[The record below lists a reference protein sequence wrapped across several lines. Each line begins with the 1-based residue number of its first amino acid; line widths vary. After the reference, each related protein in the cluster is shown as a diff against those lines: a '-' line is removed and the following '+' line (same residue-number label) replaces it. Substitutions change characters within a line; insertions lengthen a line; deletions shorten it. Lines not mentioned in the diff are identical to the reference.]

1 MGSKKKD
8 QAAAGGGS
16 NNVKNSNT
24 ASVSKTKSSSHK
36 SSGFSFSTEK
46 WLLRN
51 PPDAA
56 KCYSFWLWAVTI
68 IAFIARFYKIWYPK
82 EVVFDEV
89 HFGKFASYYLE
100 RTFFFDLHPPLAKM
114 LIAFIGYLSGYDG
127 SFKFDEIGNSYV
139 QNPAPY
145 LQYRCF
151 NALLGT
157 MTVPIMFNTLKEF
170 NFKAITCAF
179 GSFLVAIDNAHVTET
194 RLILLDA
201 FLNFAV
207 ALSVYSYVKFY
218 KVQLTSPFSLKWNLW
233 LIATGLSLSLVI
245 STKYVGVMTY
255 AMIGTAVAINLWQLL
270 DVRAGLTIRQFISHV
285 VRRVN
290 GLIFAPF
297 LVYLF
302 WFWVHFTILAK
313 SGPGD
318 DFMSGEFQETL
329 GDSPLARE
337 SRQVNY
343 YDIVT
348 LKHRDTGGLLHSHL
362 SRYPQRYDDGR
373 ISSQGQQVT
382 CYFYEDANNEW
393 EIVPVKELPSTIGQP
408 LLLNEAFRLR
418 HVSTNS
424 YLLTHDVASPYYP
437 TNEEVVTVSE
447 EEANGPD
454 YEQTLFMF
462 QGLNKRDA
470 GSVVK
475 SKGTLFRIFHV
486 DTSVALWTHND
497 VLLPEWGF
505 NQQEVNGNKKVTD
518 PENNFFVDTIVN
530 IDEERRAYVPKEI
543 KKLPFFNKWL
553 ELQRLMFEHN
563 NKLSADHPFASQ
575 PQSWPGSLNGVS
587 FWTNDSEKKQ
597 IFFIGN
603 IIGWWL
609 QFISI
614 ATYVGIV
621 IADLVTR
628 QRAYYA
634 LGRITREKLYGPL
647 MYFFIGWACHYFP
660 FFLMGRQRFL
670 HHYLPAQLIA
680 SMFTAALWEVIFSD
694 CHSLDH
700 EKDEEKP
707 DSNYNDVPEVYTK
720 FLYVFFGIMTV
731 AIIWCFWYF
740 SPFVYGDVS
749 LTPEQVTAR
758 KWLNMELNFAK

>member
-8 QAAAGGGS
+8 QTTVSGG
-16 NNVKNSNT
+16 NNTKNSDT
-24 ASVSKTKSSSHK
+24 ASISKSKPSTPS

-46 WLLRN
+46 WLLRD

-56 KCYSFWLWAVTI
+56 NCYRFWLWAVTGL
-68 IAFIARFYKIWYPK
+68 AFCARFYKIWYPK

-100 RTFFFDLHPPLAKM
+100 RSFFFDVHPPLAKM
-114 LIAFIGYLSGYDG
+114 LIAFIGFLSGYDG
-127 SFKFDEIGNSYV
+127 SFKFDEIGHSYV
-139 QNPAPY
+139 QNPAPF

-151 NALLGT
+151 NAFLGT
-157 MTVPIMFNTLKEF
+157 ITVPLLFNTLKEF

-179 GSFLVAIDNAHVTET
+179 GALLVAIDNAHVTET

-201 FLNFAV
+201 FLNFTV
-207 ALSVYSYVKFY
+207 ALSVYTYVKFY
-218 KVQLTSPFSLKWNLW
+218 KAQLTSPFSLKWNLW
-233 LIATGLSLSLVI
+233 LYATGLSLSLVI
-245 STKYVGVMTY
+245 STKYVGVLTY
-255 AMIGTAVAINLWQLL
+255 AMIGSAVAINLWQLL
-270 DVRAGLTIRQFISHV
+270 DVRAGLTIRQFASHV
-285 VRRVN
+285 VKRLN
-290 GLIFAPF
+290 GFIFAPF

-302 WFWVHFTILAK
+302 WFWVHFAILTK
-313 SGPGD
+313 SGSGD
-318 DFMSGEFQETL
+318 NFMSGEFQETL
-329 GDSPLARE
+329 GDSPLAKE

-343 YDIVT
+343 HDIIT
-348 LKHRDTGGLLHSHL
+348 LRHRDTNGLLHSHL
-362 SRYPQRYDDGR
+362 SRYPQRYEDGR

-382 CYFYEDANNEW
+382 CYFYEDANNQW
-393 EIVPVKELPSTIGQP
+393 EIVPVKELPSPSGQP

-418 HVSTNS
+418 HVMTNS

-447 EEANGPD
+447 EEANGAD
-454 YEQTLFMF
+454 YQQTLFMF
-462 QGLNKRDA
+462 QGLSKRDA
-470 GSVVK
+470 GSIVK
-475 SKGTLFRIFHV
+475 SKGTFFRIFHV
-486 DTSVALWTHND
+486 DTAVALWTHND

-518 PENNFFVDTIVN
+518 PDNNWFVDTIVN
-530 IDEERRAYVPKEI
+530 IDEERKAYVPREVKT
-543 KKLPFFNKWL
+543 LPFFTKWA

-575 PQSWPGSLNGVS
+575 PYSWPGSMNGVS
-587 FWTNDSEKKQ
+587 FWTKDSERKQ

-609 QFISI
+609 QVISL
-614 ATYVGIV
+614 ATYIGIV
-621 IADLVTR
+621 IADLISR

-634 LGRITREKLYGPL
+634 LGRITREKIYGPL
-647 MYFFIGWACHYFP
+647 MYFFVGWGCHYFP
-660 FFLMGRQRFL
+660 FYLMGRQRFL

-694 CHSLDH
+694 CKSLDP
-700 EKDEEKP
+700 EKDEEQP
-707 DSNYNDVPEVYTK
+707 NTNYNNTPEVKTK
-720 FLYVFFGIMTV
+720 VLYIFFGIMAV
-731 AIIWCFWYF
+731 AIVWCFWFF
-740 SPFVYGDVS
+740 SPFVYGDVT
-749 LTPEQVTAR
+749 LTPQQVVAR

>member
-1 MGSKKKD
+1 MSVVNEKRLGSEELNQDPVVDLKIKRGPSRPYVVSEPPEKLGRLRTVHTRNERLLV
-8 QAAAGGGS
+8 ATLAVITGAVRLYNLS
-16 NNVKNSNT
+16 WPNS
-24 ASVSKTKSSSHK
+24 V
-36 SSGFSFSTEK
+36 
-46 WLLRN
+46 
-51 PPDAA
+51 
-56 KCYSFWLWAVTI
+56 I
-68 IAFIARFYKIWYPK
+68 
-82 EVVFDEV
+82 FDEV

-100 RTFFFDLHPPLAKM
+100 RSFFFDVHPPLAKM
-114 LIAFIGYLSGYDG
+114 LIAFIGFLSGYDG
-127 SFKFDEIGNSYV
+127 SFKFDEIGHSYI
-139 QNPAPY
+139 QNPAPF

-151 NALLGT
+151 NAFLGT
-157 MTVPIMFNTLKEF
+157 MTVPLMFNTLKEF

-179 GSFLVAIDNAHVTET
+179 GAFMVAIDNAHVTET

-218 KVQLTSPFSLKWNLW
+218 KVQLTSPFSLRWNLW
-233 LIATGLSLSLVI
+233 LFATGLSLSLVI
-245 STKYVGVMTY
+245 STKYIGVMTY
-255 AMIGTAVAINLWQLL
+255 AMIGSAVAVNLWQLL
-270 DVRAGLTIRQFISHV
+270 DVRAGLTVRQFASHV
-285 VRRVN
+285 VKRLN

-302 WFWVHFTILAK
+302 WFWIHFAILTK

-318 DFMSGEFQETL
+318 NFMSGEFQETL
-329 GDSPLARE
+329 GDSPLAKE

-343 YDIVT
+343 YDIIT
-348 LKHRDTGGLLHSHL
+348 LRHRDTNGLLHSHL
-362 SRYPQRYDDGR
+362 SRYPQRYEDGR

-382 CYFYEDANNEW
+382 CYFYEDTNNEW
-393 EIVPVKELPSTIGQP
+393 EIVPVKDLPSTSGQP
-408 LLLNEAFRLR
+408 VLLNEAFRLR
-418 HVSTNS
+418 HVMTNS

-454 YEQTLFMF
+454 YQQTLFTF

-470 GSVVK
+470 GSVLK

-486 DTSVALWTHND
+486 DTAVALWTHND
-497 VLLPEWGF
+497 VLLPDWGF
-505 NQQEVNGNKKVTD
+505 HQQEVNGNKKVTD
-518 PENNFFVDTIVN
+518 TENNWFVDTIVN
-530 IDEERRAYVPKEI
+530 IDEERKAYVPKEV
-543 KKLPFFNKWL
+543 KKLPFFTKWA

-575 PQSWPGSLNGVS
+575 PYSWPGSMNGVS
-587 FWTNDSEKKQ
+587 FWTKDSERKQ

-609 QFISI
+609 QVISL
-614 ATYVGIV
+614 ATYSGIV
-621 IADLVTR
+621 IADLITR
-628 QRAYYA
+628 QRACYA

-647 MYFFIGWACHYFP
+647 MYFFIGWGWHYFP
-660 FFLMGRQRFL
+660 FYLMGRQRFL

-694 CHSLDH
+694 CKSLDT
-700 EKDEEKP
+700 EKDEELP
-707 DSNYNDVPEVYTK
+707 DANYNDIPEIQTK
-720 FLYVFFGIMTV
+720 ILYFFFGIMAVT
-731 AIIWCFWYF
+731 ILWCFWFF

-749 LTPEQVTAR
+749 LTPDQVVAR

>member
-1 MGSKKKD
+1 MVSKKKD
-8 QAAAGGGS
+8 QTTINSG
-16 NNVKNSNT
+16 NNTKNSNA
-24 ASVSKTKSSSHK
+24 ASVSKSKSSTPK

-46 WLLRN
+46 WLLRDA
-51 PPDAA
+51 PDTA
-56 KCYSFWLWAVTI
+56 KCYSFWLWAVTCL
-68 IAFIARFYKIWYPK
+68 AFFVRFYKIWYPK

-100 RTFFFDLHPPLAKM
+100 RSFFFDVHPPLAKM
-114 LIAFIGYLSGYDG
+114 LIAFIGFLSGYDG
-127 SFKFDEIGNSYV
+127 SFKFDEIGHSYV
-139 QNPAPY
+139 QNPAPF

-151 NALLGT
+151 NAFLGT
-157 MTVPIMFNTLKEF
+157 MTVPLMFNTLKEF

-179 GSFLVAIDNAHVTET
+179 GAFMVAIDNAHVTET

-201 FLNFAV
+201 FLNFTV

-218 KVQLTSPFSLKWNLW
+218 KVQLTSPFSLRWNLW
-233 LIATGLSLSLVI
+233 LFATGLSLSLVI
-245 STKYVGVMTY
+245 STKYIGVMTY
-255 AMIGTAVAINLWQLL
+255 AMIGSAVAINLWQLL
-270 DVRAGLTIRQFISHV
+270 DVRAGLTVRQFASHV
-285 VRRVN
+285 VKRLN

-302 WFWVHFTILAK
+302 WFWIHFAILTK

-318 DFMSGEFQETL
+318 NFMSGEFQETL
-329 GDSPLARE
+329 GDSPLAKE

-343 YDIVT
+343 YDIIT
-348 LKHRDTGGLLHSHL
+348 LRHRDTNGLLHSHL
-362 SRYPQRYDDGR
+362 SRYPQRYEDGR

-393 EIVPVKELPSTIGQP
+393 EIVPVKDLPSTSGQP
-408 LLLNEAFRLR
+408 VLLNEAFRLR
-418 HVSTNS
+418 HVMTNS

-454 YEQTLFMF
+454 YQQTLFTF

-470 GSVVK
+470 GSVLK

-486 DTSVALWTHND
+486 DTAVALWTHND
-497 VLLPEWGF
+497 VLLPDWGF
-505 NQQEVNGNKKVTD
+505 HQQEVNGNKKVTD
-518 PENNFFVDTIVN
+518 TENNWFVDTIVN
-530 IDEERRAYVPKEI
+530 IDEERKAYVPKEV
-543 KKLPFFNKWL
+543 KKLPFFTKWA

-575 PQSWPGSLNGVS
+575 PYSWPGSMNGVS
-587 FWTNDSEKKQ
+587 FWTKDSERKQ

-609 QFISI
+609 QVISL
-614 ATYVGIV
+614 ATYSGIV
-621 IADLVTR
+621 IADLFTR

-647 MYFFIGWACHYFP
+647 MYFFIGWGWHYFP
-660 FFLMGRQRFL
+660 FYLMGRQRFL

-694 CHSLDH
+694 CKSLDT
-700 EKDEEKP
+700 EKDEELP
-707 DSNYNDVPEVYTK
+707 DANYNDIPEIQTK
-720 FLYVFFGIMTV
+720 ILYFFFGIMAVT
-731 AIIWCFWYF
+731 IIWCFWFF
-740 SPFVYGDVS
+740 SPFVYGNVS
-749 LTPEQVTAR
+749 LTPDQVVAR